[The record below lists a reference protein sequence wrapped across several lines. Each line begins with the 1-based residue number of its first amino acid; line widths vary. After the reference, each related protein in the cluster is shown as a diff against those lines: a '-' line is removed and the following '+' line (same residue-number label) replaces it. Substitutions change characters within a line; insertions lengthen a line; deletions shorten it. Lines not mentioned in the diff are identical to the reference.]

1 MIFHLWGLQGWIFF
15 DKVSLCFYNI
25 KTEEGTAMSLH
36 EEKRKVLEKIQS
48 LDGAIR
54 GSIYELQTKCGKP
67 NCYCARTPRRHTSL
81 MLSFSYKG
89 KTRLVPIRTEQIP
102 EIRARIN
109 DYKQLKAAV
118 DELTRINAEL
128 LRRPE

>member
-1 MIFHLWGLQGWIFF
+1 MG
-15 DKVSLCFYNI
+15 
-25 KTEEGTAMSLH
+25 LH
-36 EEKRKVLEKIQS
+36 EEKREILEKIQS

-54 GSIYELQTKCGKP
+54 GSIYELHTKCGKP

-81 MLSFSYKG
+81 MLSFSYKR
-89 KTRLVPIRTEQIP
+89 KTRLVPIKKEQIP

-109 DYKQLKAAV
+109 DYKRLKAAV

-128 LRRPE
+128 LRHPE

>member
-1 MIFHLWGLQGWIFF
+1 
-15 DKVSLCFYNI
+15 
-25 KTEEGTAMSLH
+25 MSLH
-36 EEKRKVLEKIQS
+36 EEKREILEKIQS
-48 LDGAIR
+48 LDGAVR
-54 GSIYELQTKCGKP
+54 GSIYELKGKCGKP
-67 NCYCARTPRRHTSL
+67 NCYCAKTPRRHISL

-89 KTRLVPIRTEQIP
+89 KTRLVPIRKEQIP
-102 EIRARIN
+102 EIRARID

>member
-1 MIFHLWGLQGWIFF
+1 M
-15 DKVSLCFYNI
+15 
-25 KTEEGTAMSLH
+25 TLH
-36 EEKRKVLEKIQS
+36 EEKRRTLEKIHS
-48 LDGAIR
+48 LDNAVR
-54 GSIYELQTKCGKP
+54 GCIYELKGKCGKP
-67 NCYCARTPRRHTSL
+67 NCYCAKTLRRHSSL

-89 KTRLVPIRTEQIP
+89 KTRLVPIQKEQIP

-128 LRRPE
+128 LRRRGRSGTSG

>member
-1 MIFHLWGLQGWIFF
+1 
-15 DKVSLCFYNI
+15 
-25 KTEEGTAMSLH
+25 MSLH
-36 EEKRKVLEKIQS
+36 EEKREILEKIQS

-54 GSIYELQTKCGKP
+54 GSIYQLKTKCGKP

-89 KTRLVPIRTEQIP
+89 KTRLVPIQKDQIP

-109 DYKQLKAAV
+109 DYKELKAAV